1 MDFKTVE
8 TWIPS
13 TNGSTNLYT
22 LVCIPAGP
30 IRAIVQVVHGMCEY
44 IGRYRPFFEFLA
56 SRGFLVVGHDHL
68 GHGRTCTSPAL
79 KGYFGPEKGWKALVE
94 DVRRVNATI
103 KDQFPG
109 LPCFL
114 FGHSMGS
121 LVSRLYLI
129 RYPETLDGCILC
141 GTAGPHPA
149 SGAGLALLK
158 TILTTKGPL
167 SRPRTVDKLIFGSYN
182 RRIKPQRTP
191 KDWLSRNEESVDR
204 YLADPDCMFLFTAAG
219 YRDLLTLQREANSS
233 FWFQSLCITLP
244 VLLLAGEEQHRQG
257 DAEALEPEGG
267 VCLPLEGQQV
277 AVAGGGKEEHAV
289 GVRQVAVH
297 RFLVAGQPVL
307 GGALGLD
314 AAVVAAED
322 QLIHRAGAGK
332 GPLGG
337 KDGLEQGQA
346 RAGSRVGACGAAE
359 DAAVQ
364 RFGVADQVKAGHQ
377 RTHAVPEEEAGQAGE
392 LVLDGGVDPADV
404 LHQGFPALF
413 WAEVPLEGRGGAGA
427 AVAQVVMAHH
437 QKAPAGQELKE
448 GAVAADIFAHTV
460 DHLHDGPDGAG
471 GDADQRIKVGAAVGA
486 GDPGFNRFKIHRR
499 DSPFAAGPAKAGRKV
514 SGQPGREPGHGK
526 RCGRRLRPGCRRH
539 PR

>member
-233 FWFQSLCITLP
+233 FWFHSLCITLP
-244 VLLLAGEEQHRQG
+244 VLLLAGEEDPVG
-257 DAEALEPEGG
+257 DYGRG
-267 VCLPLEGQQV
+267 VTEVFTRMQ
-277 AVAGGGKEEHAV
+277 AA
-289 GVRQVAVH
+289 GVRDVSMILYPQDRH
-297 RFLVAGQPVL
+297 ELLQE
-307 GGALGLD
+307 LD
-314 AAVVAAED
+314 
-322 QLIHRAGAGK
+322 
-332 GPLGG
+332 
-337 KDGLEQGQA
+337 
-346 RAGSRVGACGAAE
+346 
-359 DAAVQ
+359 
-364 RFGVADQVKAGHQ
+364 ADQVQ
-377 RTHAVPEEEAGQAGE
+377 E
-392 LVLDGGVDPADV
+392 DV
-404 LHQGFPALF
+404 LHWLC
-413 WAEVPLEGRGGAGA
+413 
-427 AVAQVVMAHH
+427 
-437 QKAPAGQELKE
+437 
-448 GAVAADIFAHTV
+448 
-460 DHLHDGPDGAG
+460 DHL
-471 GDADQRIKVGAAVGA
+471 
-486 GDPGFNRFKIHRR
+486 
-499 DSPFAAGPAKAGRKV
+499 PA
-514 SGQPGREPGHGK
+514 
-526 RCGRRLRPGCRRH
+526 
-539 PR
+539 